1 MPTLNLIL
9 NTQDSRSGG
18 RPFNAPYSVQ
28 YIAVGGGGG
37 SAGGDNVLEVGQA
50 GSGGQVLTGSYC
62 IQPFTTYPIV
72 IGAGGLGGERT
83 STFPNYTG
91 SNGGNTTFNSTTVVA
106 NGGAGGII
114 QAQPTSSFYAGNGAG
129 ASASFGN
136 GGNGVQWT
144 ANLPGT
150 LPNNAGTGGTGG
162 DYITSSYYAGG
173 GAGFNINV
181 LAVDFI
187 AIAGGGAGAGSF
199 PGAPQ
204 VAAGGGG
211 AGGIVTG
218 SYAAQPVS
226 QSYSIVVG
234 SGGLKGSGATSDG
247 GDGNPSSVFGYG
259 ASGGKGG
266 GSYATS
272 IGGAAGSGSNF
283 PNLGGQLAYYGG
295 GGGGTATPGTN
306 GGPTPGGY
314 GSGGGGNG
322 ELWLNG
328 KKYGAGG
335 GGAFTPGGGSV
346 YYGSAG
352 DGELPGRGG
361 AAAIN
366 GGTTNGASNGESGSV
381 IIRYPGTTTK
391 ATGGTITVSGSYVYH
406 TFTGSGTFTVLETPD
421 LIGGGTPGLGGGGY
435 ALGLPPND
443 ISGSNGIPNTGGG
456 AGASY
461 YTKSGSLGGSGFFA
475 IRYEGVIDGA
485 SGGEKIISD
494 YYTYHIFTASG
505 NFYSGVG
512 NTQNKMINPCP

>member
-9 NTQDSRSGG
+9 NTQDSRAGG

-28 YIAVGGGGG
+28 YIAVAGGGG

-72 IGAGGLGGERT
+72 IGTGGLGGART

-91 SNGGNTTFNSTTVVA
+91 SNGENTTFNTSAIVA
-106 NGGAGGII
+106 IGGAGGTI

-136 GGNGVQWT
+136 GGDGVQWT
-144 ANLPGT
+144 VNLPGT

-173 GAGFNINV
+173 GAGFNINTLNV
-181 LAVDFI
+181 EFI
-187 AIAGGGAGAGSF
+187 AVAGGGAGGGSF
-199 PGAPQ
+199 PSAPQ

-211 AGGIVTG
+211 GGGIVTG

-234 SGGLKGSGATSDG
+234 SGGLKGGGVTSNG
-247 GDGNPSSVFGYG
+247 GDGNPSSVFGYS

-266 GSYATS
+266 GGYSNS
-272 IGGAAGSGSNF
+272 FGGAAGSGSNF
-283 PNLGGQLAYYGG
+283 PNAGGNIATYGG

-306 GGPTPGGY
+306 GGVIPGGY
-314 GSGGGGNG
+314 VAGSGGDG

-328 KKYGAGG
+328 KRYGAGAF
-335 GGAFTPGGGSV
+335 GAYTPGGGST
-346 YYGSAG
+346 YYGTYGAG
-352 DGELPGRGG
+352 EVTGRGG
-361 AAAIN
+361 EGAIN
-366 GGTTNGASNGESGSV
+366 GGATNNAANGQSGSV

-406 TFTGSGTFTVLETPD
+406 TFTASGTFTVSETPD
-421 LIGGGTPGLGGGGY
+421 LLSGGSAGLGG
-435 ALGLPPND
+435 AGLT
-443 ISGSNGIPNTGGG
+443 GSNATPNTGGG

-461 YTKSGSLGGSGFFA
+461 YTQSGSLGGSGFFA

-485 SGGEKIISD
+485 SGGEKIITD
-494 YYTYHIFTASG
+494 YYTYHLFTASG